1 MQSSRRLIQLSET
14 WPRGLLRFFCTGC
27 FPLCLIIGC
36 DDNVDAA
43 GRSRDSAGIAIVEN
57 PGTDRPLT
65 WQLDHVVDIGA
76 TEGGIE
82 LNQLIEYTVD
92 ADTMGHIF
100 ILDQWYGQRVQV
112 VDTTG
117 ALIRTLTR
125 AGAGPG
131 ELGAGISVSAGGDGT
146 VAVMDFSKGGIVRI
160 RHDGTVL
167 PSILLPG
174 YGLFGGARVDGDTV
188 VLHTIDLHS
197 PTWQELVQYR
207 TDSDSVTLTV
217 FRPRRLSGVRL
228 CRDYMDGL
236 TPMLSPELRWTA
248 RGSRVAV
255 TKTAAYEIELFSG
268 PHLRQI
274 VKRRA
279 SPVHGD
285 ADAVRRSFPDG
296 KVVGSPDC
304 TLSATDLVD
313 RRGVAPVIQPVR
325 RLAIDL
331 EGRLW
336 AERNTFPDE
345 EPRVDVFTRA
355 GAYLG
360 TLAGFGA
367 PLAFPATHLVVFARA
382 DSTLRGGRL
391 AIFRLKRSGA
401 PEAQH

>member
-1 MQSSRRLIQLSET
+1 
-14 WPRGLLRFFCTGC
+14 
-27 FPLCLIIGC
+27 
-36 DDNVDAA
+36 
-43 GRSRDSAGIAIVEN
+43 
-57 PGTDRPLT
+57 
-65 WQLDHVVDIGA
+65 
-76 TEGGIE
+76 
-82 LNQLIEYTVD
+82 
-92 ADTMGHIF
+92 MGHIF

-117 ALIRTLTR
+117 ALVRTLTR
-125 AGAGPG
+125 GGGGPG
-131 ELGAGISVSAGGDGT
+131 ELGAGVSVSAGGDGT

-167 PSILLPG
+167 QSILLPG
-174 YGLFGGARVDGDTV
+174 YGLFGGARVTGDTV
-188 VLHTIDLHS
+188 VLHTMDLHS

-207 TDSDSVTLTV
+207 TTSDSATLTF
-217 FRPRRLSGVRL
+217 FRPRRLGKVRL

-236 TPMLSPELRWTA
+236 TPMLAPELRWTA

-255 TKTAAYEIELFSG
+255 SKGAEYEIELFSG

-274 VKRRA
+274 VKRQT
-279 SPVHGD
+279 SPIHGD
-285 ADAVRRSFPDG
+285 ADAVRRYFPDG

-304 TLSATDLVD
+304 TLSATDLAD

-367 PLAFPATHLVVFARA
+367 PLAFPATHLVVFASA

-391 AIFRLKRSGA
+391 AIFRLNSGGT